1 MNDSYADTQIEN
13 RSAQTGNIGQLLLDS
28 GKLDP
33 QQAEQTLLYQRA
45 QGVKFGQAAVA
56 LGFIEEKDIA
66 EVLSLQFAYPY
77 LTKGESA
84 LHPRLIAAYE
94 PFSAQVESLRSLRT
108 QLMLR
113 WFSLGNKLAMFAGY
127 ESDIGCSLT
136 VANLAIVF
144 SQLGERTLVIDGN
157 LRKPHQHKLF
167 GKENERGLTDLLVQ
181 RATTDCVQKI
191 ESLRGLY
198 LLTAGTAAPN
208 PQELLARPQ
217 LLRTLSSLQLDYDV
231 VLVDSAPLS
240 ESSDAQLLGTLVKG
254 LVMVCQKDRSKMRNT
269 EKLHAAMKMTGAE
282 LLGVIL
288 TE

>member
-1 MNDSYADTQIEN
+1 M
-13 RSAQTGNIGQLLLDS
+13 
-28 GKLDP
+28 
-33 QQAEQTLLYQRA
+33 
-45 QGVKFGQAAVA
+45 
-56 LGFIEEKDIA
+56 
-66 EVLSLQFAYPY
+66 
-77 LTKGESA
+77 
-84 LHPRLIAAYE
+84 
-94 PFSAQVESLRSLRT
+94 
-108 QLMLR
+108 
-113 WFSLGNKLAMFAGY
+113 
-127 ESDIGCSLT
+127 
-136 VANLAIVF
+136 
-144 SQLGERTLVIDGN
+144 IDGN